1 MISHRKMGIFKKRT
15 TENQIVNSGRWPVR
29 HTEFR
34 LTEDYEFPPGN
45 YTEVFFVKEG
55 TLLHEI
61 DGGNQALRRGGIIV
75 CHPGNRHAI
84 KNPVEVKLERL
95 RFLPEWFASDY
106 STIIDS
112 PDLFSLFFAQSWIQY
127 PSESTLFVFSL
138 RESWVDLI
146 EGEMKLL
153 HELLKSDRHHEP
165 ITRVALLK
173 LLLLLGEEFHRYMRG
188 GNRIVLRDEIRVAL
202 DFIER
207 AVLSGESLR
216 LKELEPAT
224 GMSQDHLGRL
234 FRKATGV
241 TLVDYAQRRRI
252 HHAALRLLTRS
263 DTAKDIAERLGFT
276 DPAHFSKSFQR
287 YFEMPP
293 NNYRLKYG
301 IVREELTA
309 PAADPEVPD
318 NDSPHSEETEVSASA
333 WPDLLQEAVPAPV
346 HRSFDAEETDAEET
360 DAEETDAEETDAE
373 KTDAE
378 ETDAEKTDAELDDD
392 EPTGPINLGGDE
404 DDRDQTSPIPPN
416 TEMVGKLLGKEKA
429 VSSRNRKK
437 R

>member
-1 MISHRKMGIFKKRT
+1 
-15 TENQIVNSGRWPVR
+15 
-29 HTEFR
+29 
-34 LTEDYEFPPGN
+34 
-45 YTEVFFVKEG
+45 
-55 TLLHEI
+55 
-61 DGGNQALRRGGIIV
+61 
-75 CHPGNRHAI
+75 
-84 KNPVEVKLERL
+84 
-95 RFLPEWFASDY
+95 
-106 STIIDS
+106 
-112 PDLFSLFFAQSWIQY
+112 
-127 PSESTLFVFSL
+127 
-138 RESWVDLI
+138 
-146 EGEMKLL
+146 
-153 HELLKSDRHHEP
+153 
-165 ITRVALLK
+165 
-173 LLLLLGEEFHRYMRG
+173 
-188 GNRIVLRDEIRVAL
+188 
-202 DFIER
+202 
-207 AVLSGESLR
+207 
-216 LKELEPAT
+216 
-224 GMSQDHLGRL
+224 
-234 FRKATGV
+234 
-241 TLVDYAQRRRI
+241 
-252 HHAALRLLTRS
+252 
-263 DTAKDIAERLGFT
+263 
-276 DPAHFSKSFQR
+276 
-287 YFEMPP
+287 MPP

-346 HRSFDAEETDAEET
+346 HRSFDAEETDAEETDAEET